1 MLEYKFPKKLKEIK
15 QLFLGTKKMSGK
27 EQKIIDTILSAGTTT
42 SPWNDEQYKSEC
54 KATIKLIVALL
65 VSKLGGIQDF
75 NYERLYAHFIRPFC
89 CEDQIQEIIRIFFL
103 GELSSFTIDGLIQD
117 ILLESGRTI
126 GKEEFVACLNELSSL
141 GHIEDSEGR
150 IDTSAFAQYVNEFFF
165 INEDN
170 HHEFIEK
177 LYPEHDES
185 PTEHFLP
192 DELDEWN
199 QRRM

>member
-1 MLEYKFPKKLKEIK
+1 
-15 QLFLGTKKMSGK
+15 MSGT

-42 SPWNDEQYKSEC
+42 STWNDEQYRSEC

-65 VSKLGGIQDF
+65 ISKLGVIQGF

-89 CEDQIQEIIRIFFL
+89 CEEQIQEIIRIYFL

-126 GKEEFVACLNELSSL
+126 GKQEFIASLNELSSL
-141 GHIEDSEGR
+141 EHIEDSEGR

-177 LYPEHDES
+177 LYPKHDES

-199 QRRM
+199 ERRR